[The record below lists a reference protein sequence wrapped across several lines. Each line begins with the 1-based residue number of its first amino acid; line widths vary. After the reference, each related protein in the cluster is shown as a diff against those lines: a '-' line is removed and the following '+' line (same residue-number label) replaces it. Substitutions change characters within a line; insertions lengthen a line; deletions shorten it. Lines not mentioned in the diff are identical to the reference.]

1 MRSGLISRPGDFR
14 RLWIGNA
21 VSQVGTQVSMLAVPL
36 LAVLTLH
43 ASTFQVGV
51 LTAAENAAFLLIG
64 LPAGAWVDRLR
75 RRPVLI
81 AGDLLR
87 AALLASLPLA
97 AALGVLT
104 LGQLYAVVF
113 AVGTG
118 TVFFEVAHQ
127 SYLPSLVGREHLVEA
142 NSRLEANRSVAYA
155 VGPTV
160 AGYLVQALTA
170 PFALLVDAASF
181 AWSACWI
188 VAIRHREPRPV
199 AAAHRSLRREIM
211 AGLRQVF
218 GHPVLRATAVYGS
231 CTVLFMALARAV
243 EVVFLVRSVHLAPAG
258 IGLLYSL
265 SSLGA
270 VAGAL
275 VGAPL
280 GRRLGPS
287 RTMLWSALVA
297 HLFMLLIPLTGPGLR
312 LAYYAVGVAVSSL
325 CIVVFNIVSVSYRQ
339 TLCPDHL
346 LGRMNATMRFMIW
359 GALPVGG
366 LIGGAL
372 GTALG
377 LRPTLWVSALGGL
390 LAVAWL
396 VWSPLRQTREAAQP
410 EPVGTVAR

>member
-21 VSQVGTQVSMLAVPL
+21 VSQVGTQVSMLTVPL

-51 LTAAENAAFLLIG
+51 LTVAENAAFLLIG

-113 AVGTG
+113 AVGAG

-142 NSRLEANRSVAYA
+142 NGRLEANRSVAYA

-181 AWSACWI
+181 AWSAWWI

-243 EVVFLVRSVHLAPAG
+243 EVVFLVRTVHLAPAG

-275 VGAPL
+275 IGAPL

-312 LAYYAVGVAVSSL
+312 LVYYGVGVAVSSL

-372 GTALG
+372 GTAFG

-396 VWSPLRQTREAAQP
+396 VWSPLRNTRERR
-410 EPVGTVAR
+410 PVGSLAA

>member
-1 MRSGLISRPGDFR
+1 MRSGLISRHGDFR

-43 ASTFQVGV
+43 ASTFQVGL

-113 AVGTG
+113 AVGVC
-118 TVFFEVAHQ
+118 TVFFDIAYQ

-142 NSRLEANRSVAYA
+142 NGRLEANRGVAYA

-181 AWSACWI
+181 AWSAWWN
-188 VAIRHREPRPV
+188 VAIQHREPPP
-199 AAAHRSLRREIM
+199 AAAHRSLRREIT

-218 GHPVLRATAVYGS
+218 GHPVLRATAGYGS

-243 EVVFLVRSVHLAPAG
+243 EVVFLVRTVHLSPAG

-275 VGAPL
+275 VGAPV

-377 LRPTLWVSALGGL
+377 LRATLWVSAFGGL
-390 LAVAWL
+390 LAVGWL
-396 VWSPLRQTREAAQP
+396 VASPLSNTRERQ
-410 EPVGTVAR
+410 PVGSLAG

>member
-1 MRSGLISRPGDFR
+1 MRPGLISRHGDFR

-21 VSQVGTQVSMLAVPL
+21 VSQVGTQISMLAVPL

-43 ASTFQVGV
+43 ASTFQVGA

-81 AGDLLR
+81 AGDVLR

-97 AALGVLT
+97 AALRVLT
-104 LGQLYAVVF
+104 LAQLYTVVI
-113 AVGTG
+113 AVGVG
-118 TVFFEVAHQ
+118 TVFFDVAYQ

-142 NSRLEANRSVAYA
+142 NGRLEANRSVAYA

-160 AGYLVQALTA
+160 AGYLVQAFTA
-170 PFALLVDAASF
+170 PFALLVDAVSF
-181 AWSACWI
+181 AWSAWWI
-188 VAIRHREPRPV
+188 VAIRHREPLPV
-199 AAAHRSLRREIM
+199 APPHRSLRREII
-211 AGLRQVF
+211 AGLRQIF
-218 GHPVLRATAVYGS
+218 GHPVLRAIAVYGS
-231 CTVLFMALARAV
+231 WTVLFMALARAV
-243 EVVFLVRSVHLAPAG
+243 EVVFLIRTVHLSPAG

-275 VGAPL
+275 VGAPI

-287 RTMLWSALVA
+287 RAMLWSALVA
-297 HLFMLLIPLTGPGLR
+297 HLFMLLIPLTGPGAR
-312 LAYYAVGVAVSSL
+312 LLCYAFGVAVSSL

-339 TLCPDHL
+339 TLCPDHM

-377 LRPTLWVSALGGL
+377 LRPTLWVSAFGGL
-390 LAVAWL
+390 LAVGWL
-396 VWSPLRQTREAAQP
+396 VASPLWNARERQ
-410 EPVGTVAR
+410 PVGSLAG